1 MSSPSLPRSLVRT
14 LGRRRARTLV
24 GWTLLTVTTAA
35 IAVIIAL
42 LFDVIVARL
51 PEDADLPLALHWL
64 RQHFPIFVFWLLFL
78 ISARVVWKE
87 YEQEPQ
93 VALRESLRRH
103 LGRQRKRGAH
113 ATQTQATTAEQRAQQ
128 LGAMLQMNRSL
139 RDRLART
146 LSDQQGGIKLRDG
159 LLNMAQEA
167 LLMTDAAGV
176 VLGASPAAATLLRC
190 PRESLIGRR
199 FADSVPLY
207 QDDREQFR
215 DYPLANL
222 LTRVLQSTSSIPQIQ
237 QARLLNH
244 ENEPVPVI
252 VTSSA
257 VVDAKNT
264 ALGAIVRINRA
275 DNEAAPATAAHQG
288 LTLADAELENWT
300 TTLLSREPFERR
312 IDELIAEAKAS
323 GTQHVALFLRIDDL
337 DRINDDK
344 GYWAGEQALWHAA
357 KNLAMSI
364 VESGTGYRY
373 TNARFAALL
382 IGHDEARAA
391 EVAERIRQHA
401 EQNELIWNGQQIR
414 CTFSI
419 ALVPITRDTNDR
431 AELLAAAETLLSGA
445 KNRGGNQVLQR
456 VPDEAAKTRHRKDQ
470 VWLDWLLPRMKDG
483 RAHLISQEMRPLAD
497 AGGQPLMEFFI
508 RVEDDDGVWLEP
520 GHYLPAIERLRQS
533 HQVDLWT
540 LRSLITAATND
551 PAILDSH
558 VAVSLNL
565 APSSLLEPEFG
576 TAVFELLAGAEI
588 PAEKLC
594 LEIGEGF
601 AINQT
606 SVVQRFME
614 LLRPTG
620 VRFAL
625 DRCHTTMGV
634 TQLRHLPFDYMKIH
648 PSVTANISHDA
659 LDRTHLE
666 WICKA
671 AHLLNRRTA
680 AINIES
686 SDALDWLKRAG
697 VDYAQGSAINK
708 MGPVMI

>member
-1 MSSPSLPRSLVRT
+1 MSSPTLPRSLIRM

-24 GWTLLTVTTAA
+24 GWSLLTVTTAA
-35 IAVIIAL
+35 IALVIAL

-51 PEDADLPLALHWL
+51 PEMADLPVSLSWL
-64 RQHFPIFVFWLLFL
+64 RAHFPIIVFWLLFL
-78 ISARVVWKE
+78 ISARIVWKE

-93 VALRESLRRH
+93 VAARASLRRH
-103 LGRQRKRGAH
+103 LGRQRKRSALH
-113 ATQTQATTAEQRAQQ
+113 SQTELTTAEQRTQQ
-128 LGAMLQMNRSL
+128 LGAVLQMNRSL
-139 RDRLART
+139 RERLART
-146 LSDQQGGIKLRDG
+146 LADQQGGIKLRDS

-215 DYPLANL
+215 DYPLANF
-222 LTRVLQSTSSIPQIQ
+222 LTRVLESTSSIPQIQ

-252 VTSSA
+252 VTSSS
-257 VVDAKNT
+257 VVDVKN
-264 ALGAIVRINRA
+264 APLGAIVRINRS
-275 DNEAAPATAAHQG
+275 DSESAPASAPHPG
-288 LTLADAELENWT
+288 LSLADAEMENWT

-312 IDELIAEAKAS
+312 IDELLAEAKSA

-337 DRINDDK
+337 DHINDEK

-373 TNARFAALL
+373 SNARFAALL

-391 EVAERIRQHA
+391 EVAERVRLHA
-401 EQNELIWNGQQIR
+401 ENNDLIWNGQQIR

-419 ALVPITRDTNDR
+419 ALVPITRETNER
-431 AELLAAAETLLSGA
+431 AELLAAAETLLSEA

-456 VPDEAAKTRHRKDQ
+456 IPDEAAKNRHRDDQ

-483 RAHLISQEMRPLAD
+483 RAHLISQEMRPLTEPD
-497 AGGQPLMEFFI
+497 GLPLMEFFI

-520 GHYLPAIERLRQS
+520 GHYLPAVERLRQS
-533 HQVDLWT
+533 HRVDLWT
-540 LRSLITAATND
+540 LQSLITAAANN
-551 PAILDSH
+551 PRILESH

-576 TAVFELLAGAEI
+576 TSVFELLAAADV

-594 LEIGEGF
+594 LEIGEAF

-686 SDALDWLKRAG
+686 TDAVDWLKSAG
-697 VDYAQGSAINK
+697 VDYVQGSAINK
-708 MGPVMI
+708 MGSVMI